1 MARTVRDTAR
11 KSKRMMIQLILP
23 GVLVA
28 INVGEAVVCF
38 FCGDWKKGVYFLAS
52 AVCIGMVAVK

>member
-1 MARTVRDTAR
+1 
-11 KSKRMMIQLILP
+11 MMVQLILP

-38 FCGDWKKGVYFLAS
+38 ACHDWKKGVYFLAS